1 VFVPNWGCK
10 SGGVYDGNVA
20 EVPSVPSCFFLNLSE
35 PSPAVRKSRQKK
47 ARRIRHSPAASVDV
61 PPAFSFCARQRRV
74 EHTAF
79 SLKQQ
84 RCPRCGQVETLNRH
98 SLLHG
103 NDPTQASGQAVR
115 GQRVFC
121 SNRGQRGG
129 CGKTF
134 SLVLAD
140 ILPRHTLTALR
151 VWSWLVEVLAGLS
164 FKAAA
169 EKLRLPFALETIY
182 RMRRGLQRG
191 LDRVRTRLCR
201 EQSPPVS
208 THTDPLL
215 QTVEHLRAVFPD
227 CECPLAAFQL
237 RFQHPFLG

>member
-1 VFVPNWGCK
+1 
-10 SGGVYDGNVA
+10 
-20 EVPSVPSCFFLNLSE
+20 VPSKKLDAGDDFG
-35 PSPAVRKSRQKK
+35 AVNR
-47 ARRIRHSPAASVDV
+47 DV
-61 PPAFSFCARQRRV
+61 PPAFSFCARRSRV
-74 EHTAF
+74 AGTVF

-98 SLLHG
+98 SLLRG
-103 NDPTQASGQAVR
+103 NNPAQASGQVVR

-134 SLVLAD
+134 SIVLAD
-140 ILPRHTLTALR
+140 ILPRHTLKASL
-151 VWSWLVEVLAGLS
+151 VWPWLVGLLAGLS
-164 FKAAA
+164 VKAVV

-182 RMRRGLQRG
+182 RLRRRLQRG

-208 THTDPLL
+208 GQTDPLL
-215 QTVEHLRAVFPD
+215 QTVEHLRTVFPASV
-227 CECPLAAFQL
+227 CPAADFQL
-237 RFQHPFLG
+237 HFQHPFLG